1 MGFQPHE
8 RINMKKPLIYLD
20 NCCFNRPYDDQIQM
34 KVYLGTQA
42 KIHIQAGIIAV
53 KYGLVWSYML
63 EYENDANPQINR
75 QREIASWR
83 TRAAL
88 IVRESPEIVEY
99 AATLQ
104 RSGIQT
110 KDALHLAC
118 AVSVN
123 ADYFMTTDAKLL
135 KKATVLEK
143 ITVMNPLEFVAHE
156 GGNGHEN

>member
-1 MGFQPHE
+1 
-8 RINMKKPLIYLD
+8 MKKPFIYLD

-34 KVYLGTQA
+34 KVYLETQA
-42 KIHIQAGIIAV
+42 KIHIQTGIIAG

-88 IVRESPEIVEY
+88 TVQESPEIVEY
-99 AATLQ
+99 ATKLQ
-104 RSGIQT
+104 RAGIKT

-118 AVSVN
+118 AVSVQTEH
-123 ADYFMTTDAKLL
+123 FITTDVKLL
-135 KKATVLEK
+135 KKAIALPEIK
-143 ITVMNPLEFVAHE
+143 VMNPLEFLAHE